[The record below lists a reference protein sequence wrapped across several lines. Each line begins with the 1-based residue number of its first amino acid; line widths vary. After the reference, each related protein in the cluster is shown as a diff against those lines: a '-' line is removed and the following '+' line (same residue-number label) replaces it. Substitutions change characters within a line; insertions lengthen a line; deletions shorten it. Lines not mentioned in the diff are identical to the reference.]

1 MKKETVIDFP
11 ISGKI
16 GALDHTIKKLKQ
28 QYLQLWWETGSTMPT
43 FFKSYHPKEQK
54 EMEKEISLLVDNMLD
69 YMAQYHPVEETS
81 TKDMD
86 FSGPISQA
94 KQYLEKLCRITGL
107 HIDDTLSSE
116 LTRSTKVFIDKVNR
130 FDPAMAPENIY
141 QALRN
146 IWVMNTLQIYL
157 KLDIRCSNS
166 MFAYSMLYP
175 YTDNIIDDVSLAV
188 AEKLRMKQNLKQRL
202 EGIPYTRASGV
213 EEKMDALV
221 SLIEEEFPRDKFPK
235 VFQGLLGIYNA
246 QVKSLTQQGQ
256 QGRAIPPYVID
267 LAGISF
273 EKGGT
278 SVLADGYLIKGQLD
292 EAQEDFC
299 FGLGTFLQLA
309 DDIQDMVTD
318 QKNNHITLFSHVIGK
333 YMPDALANKLF
344 HFISAIVERGLADP
358 ALKDLKELIHRSF
371 YFHIIEA
378 VGKNRGWYSDE
389 YINRLQAH
397 FPLRF
402 SYLKKLRKK
411 LNKVLLKQEKSTF
424 KLDVI
429 SAGLMALG
437 SRLYEH

>member
-1 MKKETVIDFP
+1 MKKETAIDFP
-11 ISGKI
+11 ISGKV

-28 QYLQLWWETGSTMPT
+28 QYLQLWWETGSTLPT

-54 EMEKEISLLVDNMLD
+54 QMEKEISLLVDNMLD
-69 YMAQYHPVEETS
+69 YMAHYSPVEETEPE
-81 TKDMD
+81 DMD
-86 FSGPISQA
+86 FSEPISRA
-94 KQYLEKLCRITGL
+94 RQYLEKLSHITGL
-107 HIDDTLSSE
+107 HIDDTLGSE

-141 QALRN
+141 KALRN
-146 IWVMNTLQIYL
+146 IWVMNTLQIYF
-157 KLDIRCSNS
+157 KLNIHCSNS

-175 YTDNIIDDVSLAV
+175 YTDNIIDDVSLAA

-202 EGIPYTRASGV
+202 EGTPYARAS
-213 EEKMDALV
+213 EMEKKIDALV
-221 SLIEEEFPRDKFPK
+221 SLIEGEFPRDRFPG
-235 VFQGLLGIYNA
+235 VFQSLLGIYNA
-246 QVKSLTQQGQ
+246 QVKSLMQ
-256 QGRAIPPYVID
+256 QGRDIPPYVMN
-267 LAGISF
+267 LAGITF

-278 SVLADGYLIKGQLD
+278 SVLADGYLIKGELD

-333 YMPDALANKLF
+333 YKPDALANKLF
-344 HFISAIVERGLADP
+344 HYISAIVERGLADP

-378 VGKNRGWYSDE
+378 VGKNRGWYSDG
-389 YINRLQAH
+389 YIDHLQAH

-411 LNKVLLKQEKSTF
+411 LNKVLLKQRKQTF